1 MSNLELATRFISGF
15 RRVKESKNDPAKG
28 SAQDAAQLRAQE
40 FKIVREVLD
49 GNNDEFRH
57 LVSAHKN
64 RIFSMVMRTV
74 GERPVAEELTQEIF
88 VRAYSSLA
96 KFRFEASF
104 STWITCIA
112 LNHTNSYFQ
121 SKKYKQKLRTVSF
134 QPKSHDQVRESGEEL
149 QQEAALVESFRE
161 ALEELKPDFRDI
173 IVLCALEGKSYEEV
187 AGILAVPIGTVRSRL
202 CRARDNLRLLIEQ
215 KCGAL

>member
-1 MSNLELATRFISGF
+1 M
-15 RRVKESKNDPAKG
+15 KESNIDPALG
-28 SAQDAAQLRAQE
+28 SAQDAAKARAQE
-40 FKIVREVLD
+40 FKVVREVLA
-49 GNNDEFRH
+49 GNSDEFRH

-74 GERPVAEELTQEIF
+74 GDRPVAEELTQEIF

-112 LNHTNSYFQ
+112 LNHTSSYFQ

-134 QPKSHDQVRESGEEL
+134 EPSTHDQAREGGEDP
-149 QQEAALVESFRE
+149 QNDAALLEFFRE
-161 ALEELKPDFRDI
+161 ALEELKPAFRDI
-173 IVLCALEGKSYEEV
+173 IILCALEGKSYEEV
-187 AGILAVPIGTVRSRL
+187 SGILAVPIGTVRSRL
-202 CRARDNLRLLIEQ
+202 NRARESLRVLIEQ